1 MNVKEKCVS
10 LGEKCWRR
18 MLEKCWRRVCF
29 CGGALA
35 SLFLLFLCWCGGVFC
50 FRCICAG
57 VVSLLFLFVFLW
69 QCGGRWTFAT
79 VLMAILLFLR
89 WCGCSFVVVFIVLF
103 LL

>member
-35 SLFLLFLCWCGGVFC
+35 SLFLLFLCWCGGVF
-50 FRCICAG
+50 
-57 VVSLLFLFVFLW
+57 V
-69 QCGGRWTFAT
+69 
-79 VLMAILLFLR
+79 
-89 WCGCSFVVVFIVLF
+89 FVVFVLVLCRCCF
-103 LL
+103 CLCFCGSVVVVGLLRQC